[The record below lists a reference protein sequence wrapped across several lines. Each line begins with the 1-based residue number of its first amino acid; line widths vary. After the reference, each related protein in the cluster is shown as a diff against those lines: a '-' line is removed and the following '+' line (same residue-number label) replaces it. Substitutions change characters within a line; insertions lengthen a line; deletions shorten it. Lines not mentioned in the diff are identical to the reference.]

1 MQVEVPEYT
10 VADDVAVDPERTAL
24 IIVDMQND
32 FVRPE
37 GALPIGDAPGTI
49 DAIAQLRNFA
59 QRAGM
64 PVFYTQ
70 DSHYA
75 GDREFAIWGE
85 HCTVGTSGWDVV
97 DDLAPDPDA
106 GDLVFRKDRYDGFFG
121 TNLETTLRQRGI
133 DTLIICGT
141 VANICVLYTAAS
153 AAIRWYHVV
162 LPIDALS
169 AITEFDMQ
177 LTIRQVGWLFQGTI
191 TRSSAIREARSE
203 DELSVPG
210 AAPTTDAS

>member
-10 VADDVAVDPERTAL
+10 VADDVAIATQRTAL
-24 IIVDMQND
+24 VIVDMQND

-37 GALPIGDAPGTI
+37 GALPIENAAGSIG
-49 DAIAQLRNFA
+49 AIRRLQQFA
-59 QRAGM
+59 RAAGM

-75 GDREFAIWGE
+75 GDREFALWGE
-85 HCTVGTSGWDVV
+85 HCTVGTSGWEIIG
-97 DDLAPDPDA
+97 DLAPDETA

-121 TNLETTLRQRGI
+121 TNLESTLRQRDI

-153 AAIRWYHVV
+153 AAIRWYHVI
-162 LPIDALS
+162 LPIDAIS
-169 AITEFDMQ
+169 AITEFDLQ
-177 LTIRQVGWLFQGTI
+177 LTIRQVGWLFRGTI
-191 TRSSAIREARSE
+191 TRADALRA
-203 DELSVPG
+203 
-210 AAPTTDAS
+210 TTG